1 MHSPAGPDS
10 GTGPATML
18 RDGDPF
24 TDPDLPEEVARGWSA
39 SDVDPSEYVDDD
51 WIAANTT
58 PGRRP
63 RRPRSRAGQ
72 RRRRRAGLDREL
84 MRRSAARTGYPYS
97 ESWSSHNKGAMR
109 GVWGVLCH
117 HTGTPWDVPGDYPSL
132 RVVRDGR
139 PGLVNSLSAFGL
151 GRSGTIY
158 LISDKTSWHAGAGEY
173 NGLRDGN
180 GYLAGIEAESDG
192 GAGHWTSQQV
202 DCYPRLVAAI
212 LVEIGRGEEYTTR
225 HASFAL
231 PRGRKTDFAGW
242 PGGPPTFWAKVREYL
257 AHPELIDKNRGE
269 GFLMSLSDAEQREL
283 LATVRTVAE
292 QLNGPQWREGTWGWP
307 SWRRGDTAQQD
318 ATVVDFLRMIDR
330 QLNSGV
336 DLSGRPMGA
345 EDDHLGHL
353 LSTRAEVGQVLASL
367 EKLSAK
373 LDDMIARL
381 PT

>member
-1 MHSPAGPDS
+1 
-10 GTGPATML
+10 ML

-51 WIAANTT
+51 WIAANTP

-63 RRPRSRAGQ
+63 RRPRSRAGS

-84 MRRSAARTGYPYS
+84 MRRSAARTGYPYV

-117 HTGTPWDVPGDYPSL
+117 HTGTAWNAPGDYPSL

-158 LISDKTSWHAGAGEY
+158 LISDKLSWHAGAGEY

-202 DCYPRLVAAI
+202 DCCPRLVAAI
-212 LVEIGRGEEYTTR
+212 LVEIGRGEEYTAAR
-225 HASFAL
+225 VVCPAS
-231 PRGRKTDFAGW
+231 
-242 PGGPPTFWAKVREYL
+242 
-257 AHPELIDKNRGE
+257 
-269 GFLMSLSDAEQREL
+269 
-283 LATVRTVAE
+283 
-292 QLNGPQWREGTWGWP
+292 
-307 SWRRGDTAQQD
+307 
-318 ATVVDFLRMIDR
+318 
-330 QLNSGV
+330 
-336 DLSGRPMGA
+336 
-345 EDDHLGHL
+345 
-353 LSTRAEVGQVLASL
+353 RAE
-367 EKLSAK
+367 E
-373 LDDMIARL
+373 
-381 PT
+381 

>member
-1 MHSPAGPDS
+1 
-10 GTGPATML
+10 ML
-18 RDGDPF
+18 RHRTDDPF
-24 TDPDLPEEVARGWSA
+24 ADPDLPDEVARGWSA

-58 PGRRP
+58 PGKAP
-63 RRPRSRAGQ
+63 RRPRTSAGR
-72 RRRRRAGLDREL
+72 RRRRRAGLNRDL
-84 MRRSAARTGYPYS
+84 MRRIAARTGYPYV
-97 ESWSSHNKGAMR
+97 ESWSSHSKGAMR
-109 GVWGVLCH
+109 GVWGALCH
-117 HTGTPWDVPGDYPSL
+117 HTGTAWNVAGDYPTL

-158 LISDKTSWHAGAGEY
+158 LISDKVSWHAGEGEY

-192 GAGHWTSQQV
+192 GAGHWTTQQV

-212 LVEIGRGEEYTTR
+212 LVEVQQGERYTTR

-242 PGGPPTFWAKVREYL
+242 PGGPPAFWAKVREYL
-257 AHPELIDKNRGE
+257 AHPELIDRNHGE

-283 LATVRTVAE
+283 LDTMRTVAD
-292 QLNGPQWREGTWGWP
+292 QLSGPGWRKGTWGWP
-307 SWRRGDTAQQD
+307 PWRRGRTAQQD
-318 ATVVDFLRMIDR
+318 ATVVDFLRSIDR
-330 QLNSGV
+330 QVNSSV
-336 DLSGRPMGA
+336 DLTGRPMGP
-345 EDDHLGHL
+345 EDDHLGHQ
-353 LSTRAEVGQVLASL
+353 LSTRAEVAQVIASL
-367 EKLSAK
+367 DKLTAK
-373 LDDMIARL
+373 LDDVIAKL